1 MCPGVVYNIILVN
14 VNNWTKQRHFSKTT
28 LPVVILHTAQ
38 PIVQAF
44 EQMPHPSLSSS
55 ELHNEEVLKGE
66 PDDIYYWS

>member
-1 MCPGVVYNIILVN
+1 MSITGQNRGTLVL
-14 VNNWTKQRHFSKTT
+14 SKTT
-28 LPVVILHTAQ
+28 LPVVILHTTAQ